1 MRILLE
7 KIRYK
12 IKETSAITLIKVGL
26 FLNWPW
32 LAVAA
37 FWLASGKV
45 NPKCK
50 SQYTVLCMGRSIFVE
65 DVKAMAAYGNR
76 IKYVIVWRT
85 YLQKI
90 YEHFING
97 QESKKI
103 TEENYHTHDFC
114 KKGKQDYYLYL
125 KRMFPLLRRALGFDA
140 VLGGNFGYL
149 DQQELARVC
158 EEAGVPF
165 IVLHK
170 EGLVR
175 KGDFKTLIKFVEGK
189 RFIGS
194 RILLYNSMIR
204 DAYIEA
210 KISGIKEENAIVVG
224 VPRLDHYFLEKIGE
238 SGEKQIVLFSF
249 WSTDKFF
256 FIGEEIDSSVAQ
268 KRVDDFHR
276 WVMEFALRHPDFK
289 VIIKTKVATH
299 YVDYVDRVFK
309 DNFKE
314 KIDNLIITN
323 SADPKKLI
331 KGSAAVLGFSS
342 TTLMEAIMAKKI
354 IISPYFSDLIKGQP
368 ADHFFEYPNLINY
381 AKSYDEMEKI
391 ILNFKDHYNYTEQ
404 EKIDFLKSY
413 LYMPDGKASFRAE
426 EAIIKAIE
434 ESAC

>member
-1 MRILLE
+1 MRLLLE
-7 KIRYK
+7 KIKFK
-12 IKETSAITLIKVGL
+12 IKQTTAIALIKISL

-45 NPKCK
+45 NPKCQ
-50 SQYTVLCMGRSIFVE
+50 SRYTVLCMGRSIFVE
-65 DVKAMAAYGNR
+65 DVKAMAAYSNR
-76 IKYVIVWRT
+76 IKYVIIWRT
-85 YLQKI
+85 YLQNI
-90 YEHFING
+90 YEYFING

-125 KRMFPLLRRALGFDA
+125 KRMFPLLHWVLGFDA
-140 VLGGNFGYL
+140 ILCGNFGYL

-210 KISGIKEENAIVVG
+210 KISGIKKEGAIVVG
-224 VPRLDHYFLEKIGE
+224 VPRLDYYFLEKNSE
-238 SGEKQIVLFSF
+238 AEEKQIVLFSF

-256 FIGEEIDSSVAQ
+256 FIGEEIDISVTQ
-268 KRVDDFHR
+268 KRVDDFHK
-276 WVMEFALRHPDFK
+276 WVMEFARRHPGFK

-299 YVDYVDRVFK
+299 YVDYVSRVLK
-309 DNFKE
+309 GNFKE

-323 SADPKKLI
+323 SADPKELI
-331 KGSAAVLGFSS
+331 KGSVAVLGFSS
-342 TTLMEAIMAKKI
+342 TTLIEAIMAKKI
-354 IISPYFSDLIKGQP
+354 IISPYFSDLIRGQP

-404 EKIDFLKSY
+404 EKLDFLKSY
-413 LYMPDGKASFRAE
+413 LFMPDGKASIRTE
-426 EAIIKAIE
+426 DAIIKVIKK
-434 ESAC
+434 